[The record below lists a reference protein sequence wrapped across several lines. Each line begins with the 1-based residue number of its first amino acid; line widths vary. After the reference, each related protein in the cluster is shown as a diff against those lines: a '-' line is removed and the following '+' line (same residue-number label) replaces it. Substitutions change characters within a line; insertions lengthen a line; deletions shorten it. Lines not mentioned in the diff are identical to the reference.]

1 MSLLTSSSSYSYKNT
16 NSKYVV
22 CNEVVDLARLLS
34 GLRQENLSDILILS
48 FSFYYHEFVI
58 KKKTQVE
65 YVIEYIKTSSTVC
78 HEKSLHTNN
87 IFNISKSY
95 RFISTGDRMGLNLG
109 TNN

>member
-58 KKKTQVE
+58 KKKKHKLNMLLSTSKHLAQ
-65 YVIEYIKTSSTVC
+65 YVMKN
-78 HEKSLHTNN
+78 HN
-87 IFNISKSY
+87 IQIIFSIY
-95 RFISTGDRMGLNLG
+95 PNLTDLLAQATAWG
-109 TNN
+109 